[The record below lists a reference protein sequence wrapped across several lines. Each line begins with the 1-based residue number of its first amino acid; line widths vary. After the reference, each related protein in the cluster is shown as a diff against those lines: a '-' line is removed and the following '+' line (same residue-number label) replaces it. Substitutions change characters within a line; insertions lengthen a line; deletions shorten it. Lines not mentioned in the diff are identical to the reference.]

1 MLADYL
7 PSWLIPARSRNTNRA
22 IFRFWDGQQDRA
34 ADPFEVLR
42 AIENDPEFSLERDG
56 ALLIIG
62 DDDSIQKTVRCVR
75 RAFQVKEFSQGGL
88 LEAECL
94 ELIERFYEFLS
105 SLKKNISASPISLQ
119 PTATESSTASTD
131 PAPIPGNSSSDLP
144 KTATEAS

>member
-7 PSWLIPARSRNTNRA
+7 PSWLIRPRQTDRG

-34 ADPFEVLR
+34 VDPFEILR

-56 ALLIIG
+56 ALLVVG

-105 SLKKNISASPISLQ
+105 SLKKNISASPISSR
-119 PTATESSTASTD
+119 PTATESSAASTD
-131 PAPIPGNSSSDLP
+131 QGLTPGSSS
-144 KTATEAS
+144 